1 MGKILIVLSTIV
13 VILSILVSNR
23 KDNKRLIKSIY
34 QTFKEINKTYKE
46 IFTEGSLFIKI
57 MHGGIFI
64 VSEILVIL
72 MVIKSVT
79 QYSLTKQ
86 TLVHYLFSLGCIGL
100 TLLILHLSIGYI
112 LLITTGIQKF
122 IGDVEDKDLKGKL
135 LLSYFILSV
144 YFTVFLF
151 DPIQF
156 KGIHVIALI
165 GLVISYIV
173 NLKILIKLIKNP
185 MHIRNKNKNIIS
197 SITIISILLLFMII
211 LNLFLATCLINQIY
225 PESFSNVSSNFD
237 LFYYTIVTFTT
248 VGYGDI
254 IPLTVPAKLI
264 SIITSITSVICI
276 TIFLSSV
283 LSYKE

>member
-1 MGKILIVLSTIV
+1 MGKILIVSSTIV
-13 VILSILVSNR
+13 VMLSIVVSNR

-34 QTFKEINKTYKE
+34 QTLKEINKTYKE
-46 IFTEGSLFIKI
+46 IFTEGSTFIKI

-64 VSEILVIL
+64 ISEISVIF
-72 MVIKSVT
+72 MIIKSVT

-100 TLLILHLSIGYI
+100 ALLILHLSIGYI

-156 KGIHVIALI
+156 EGIDTIALI
-165 GLVISYIV
+165 GLAISYIV

-185 MHIRNKNKNIIS
+185 MHIKSKIKI
-197 SITIISILLLFMII
+197 
-211 LNLFLATCLINQIY
+211 
-225 PESFSNVSSNFD
+225 
-237 LFYYTIVTFTT
+237 
-248 VGYGDI
+248 
-254 IPLTVPAKLI
+254 
-264 SIITSITSVICI
+264 
-276 TIFLSSV
+276 
-283 LSYKE
+283 